1 MKYIHMNKTTILLP
15 EDLQK
20 RAKLLA
26 KKRGTTL
33 TGLIRKQL
41 EAAVIENEGEDLQR
55 KEDPLFSNW
64 NPSDKAVPTDISSN
78 HDHYLYGE

>member
-1 MKYIHMNKTTILLP
+1 MIKTTILLP

-26 KKRGTTL
+26 KKKGTTL

-41 EAAVIENEGEDLQR
+41 EAAVVQDEGAEVER
-55 KEDPLFSNW
+55 AEDPLFSNW
-64 NPSDKAVPTDISSN
+64 QPSDKIVPSDLSVN
-78 HDHYLYGE
+78 HDRYLYDE